1 MRRLAKKIAENPEI
15 KKGVEK
21 DVDENLNALGRSL
34 QTIDTST
41 IGALVG
47 GALLGIGYL
56 NSQEEGKNL
65 ENFKASQDQLAGR
78 IEIDEK
84 SEKPANAALKRAHY
98 NHNQVLYKMQEHDF
112 IKRSLFP
119 SDREGI
125 EREERNY
132 QELLV
137 GLREE
142 PR

>member
-56 NSQEEGKNL
+56 NSQEEGKKRETL
-65 ENFKASQDQLAGR
+65 VKRVGIGVFKKNTSMIFLW
-78 IEIDEK
+78 
-84 SEKPANAALKRAHY
+84 
-98 NHNQVLYKMQEHDF
+98 
-112 IKRSLFP
+112 LFF
-119 SDREGI
+119 
-125 EREERNY
+125 
-132 QELLV
+132 L
-137 GLREE
+137 
-142 PR
+142 

>member
-65 ENFKASQDQLAGR
+65 ENFKASQDQLAGG

-84 SEKPANAALKRAHY
+84 SEKPANAALRIIITTKY
-98 NHNQVLYKMQEHDF
+98 F
-112 IKRSLFP
+112 IRCKSTISSKEVCFHP
-119 SDREGI
+119 TEKG
-125 EREERNY
+125 
-132 QELLV
+132 
-137 GLREE
+137 
-142 PR
+142 